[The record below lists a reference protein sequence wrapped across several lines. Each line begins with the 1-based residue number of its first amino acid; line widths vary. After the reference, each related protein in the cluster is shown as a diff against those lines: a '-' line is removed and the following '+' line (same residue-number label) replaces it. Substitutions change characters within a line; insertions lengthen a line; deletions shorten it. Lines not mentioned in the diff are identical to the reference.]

1 MDKTVTFHDPCD
13 LGRNGGVFDAP
24 REIIRAIPGISLV
37 ELAGNRAQSICC
49 GGGGNL
55 EMTNPDLAGTIAAR
69 KLDDIEKTGADTVV
83 TACQQCIRTIKGTAR
98 KQKRNLDVVDIT
110 DLVIEALSDA

>member
-1 MDKTVTFHDPCD
+1 
-13 LGRNGGVFDAP
+13 
-24 REIIRAIPGISLV
+24 
-37 ELAGNRAQSICC
+37 
-49 GGGGNL
+49 
-55 EMTNPDLAGTIAAR
+55 MTNPDLAGTIAAR

-110 DLVIEALSDA
+110 DLIIEALSDA